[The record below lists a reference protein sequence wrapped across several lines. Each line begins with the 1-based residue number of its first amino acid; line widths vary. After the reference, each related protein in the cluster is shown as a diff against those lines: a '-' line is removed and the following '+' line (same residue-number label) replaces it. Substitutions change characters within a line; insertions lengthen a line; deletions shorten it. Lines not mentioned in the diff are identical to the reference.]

1 VGHAL
6 SLSQLPRHGIEPQ
19 TRTSLP
25 VLPTSNRT
33 SCTAHPT
40 SKATR
45 PLSLRRARGWYC
57 AVEREPFYAVG
68 RCRREHEL
76 NNEDV
81 QVKAGQS
88 L

>member
-1 VGHAL
+1 
-6 SLSQLPRHGIEPQ
+6 
-19 TRTSLP
+19 
-25 VLPTSNRT
+25 
-33 SCTAHPT
+33 
-40 SKATR
+40 
-45 PLSLRRARGWYC
+45 
-57 AVEREPFYAVG
+57 VEREPFYAVG